1 MRCRY
6 WSSDVFSSDQIGLDN
21 PLEIAP
27 NPGWKKI
34 VDYWLRGGP
43 RPSAAEADQTLM
55 RLAAHDIAFG
65 NNIRHPDVIDAM
77 FRLPHSDRAIAFVPH
92 VLGKAPLTIVAVD
105 YDMGPAGVA
114 YHDRVDADY
123 PIQIGRAW

>member
-1 MRCRY
+1 
-6 WSSDVFSSDQIGLDN
+6 
-21 PLEIAP
+21 
-27 NPGWKKI
+27 
-34 VDYWLRGGP
+34 
-43 RPSAAEADQTLM
+43 M
-55 RLAAHDIAFG
+55 RLATHDIAFG

-123 PIQIGRAW
+123 HIATGGDRTDWNDEIGSASCRERVCKYV